1 MLILVGHGLFKS
13 VNRAFP
19 YLGRGCIVALATV
32 SILATELSAST
43 TRSAAPPHAT
53 PVMEVVKREHKA
65 DRLPMARIERPNGE
79 LPVGCESVVS
89 TIGPSPLANIARQ
102 CLS

>member
-43 TRSAAPPHAT
+43 RWSAAPSVNVPIET
-53 PVMEVVKREHKA
+53 VNRTHKV
-65 DRLPMARIERPNGE
+65 DRLPMARVERPDGE

-89 TIGPSPLANIARQ
+89 SIVRSPLTNIARQ

>member
-1 MLILVGHGLFKS
+1 MLMIVGNGLFKS
-13 VNRAFP
+13 INHAFP

-43 TRSAAPPHAT
+43 RWSAAPSVTVPIET
-53 PVMEVVKREHKA
+53 VNRTHKA
-65 DRLPMARIERPNGE
+65 NRLPMARIERPDGE

-89 TIGPSPLANIARQ
+89 SIVRSPLTNMARE
-102 CLS
+102 CVS